1 MFYVI
6 FDQAPMTVYN
16 YIGLLLK
23 SLIVVTR
30 STPVYKLSRGQSSD
44 TYRTC
49 YEVYLRRPIASYDVD
64 SFCRQPIGS
73 VPSPLG
79 AIAAFV
85 IYRTK
90 LTICPKQSSA
100 PDLSST
106 IKDDHFNTTPPS
118 KIHDGKLE
126 LENRGEDTVFGT
138 SPGRNPLVTPIS
150 ADVKSRQKR
159 LAFGPTVP
167 ADTEEVP
174 PLIDLAE
181 MEPPFASLLRHAA
194 LGTSPP
200 PEHVAVQDRGR
211 RSPNVT
217 GDSGSFRRS
226 RESVGSSTESHG
238 DLPGILRDDFVLVE
252 LKAPFAGQE
261 DELGRFYR
269 DCQLAPTLSMFEPTC
284 SLSDMMT
291 SITDQLVQ
299 FEASADEFNDFVTS
313 LQHVE

>member
-1 MFYVI
+1 
-6 FDQAPMTVYN
+6 MTVYN

-23 SLIVVTR
+23 SLVVVTR
-30 STPVYKLSRGQSSD
+30 STPAYKLSRRQSPD

-49 YEVYLRRPIASYDVD
+49 YEVYLRKPITSYDAD
-64 SFCRQPIGS
+64 SFCRQPIGT

-106 IKDDHFNTTPPS
+106 IKDDHFNTTPPTR
-118 KIHDGKLE
+118 IADGKSE
-126 LENRGEDTVFGT
+126 TEIRGENTAFGT
-138 SPGRNPLVTPIS
+138 SPGRNSSTAPIS
-150 ADVKSRQKR
+150 ADVRLSRQKR
-159 LAFGPTVP
+159 PAFGPTVP
-167 ADTEEVP
+167 ADTEEGP

-200 PEHVAVQDRGR
+200 PDSVLVQHRGGHG
-211 RSPNVT
+211 SPSAT
-217 GDSGSFRRS
+217 RSGSFRQS
-226 RESVGSSTESHG
+226 RESVASSAESRGS
-238 DLPGILRDDFVLVE
+238 PGIRDDFVLVE

-299 FEASADEFNDFVTS
+299 FEASADEFNEFVTS
-313 LQHVE
+313 LQQVD

>member
-1 MFYVI
+1 
-6 FDQAPMTVYN
+6 MTVYN

-30 STPVYKLSRGQSSD
+30 STPAYKLSRHQSPD

-49 YEVYLRRPIASYDVD
+49 YEVCLRKPLTSYNAD

-79 AIAAFV
+79 AVAAFV

-90 LTICPKQSSA
+90 LTICPKQSSTS
-100 PDLSST
+100 DLSST

-118 KIHDGKLE
+118 KISHGKLE
-126 LENRGEDTVFGT
+126 TDNCGENAELGT
-138 SPGRNPLVTPIS
+138 SPGQNLLTAPIS
-150 ADVKSRQKR
+150 ADVKLLRHKR
-159 LAFGPTVP
+159 PAFGPTVP
-167 ADTEEVP
+167 DAEDTM
-174 PLIDLAE
+174 IDVAE
-181 MEPPFASLLRHAA
+181 MEPPFASLLQHA

-200 PEHVAVQDRGR
+200 PDAITVQDQERGR
-211 RSPNVT
+211 NSPNVT
-217 GDSGSFRRS
+217 GSGGFRQS
-226 RESVGSSTESHG
+226 RESVSSTESRG
-238 DLPGILRDDFVLVE
+238 SQGIRDDFVLVE

-269 DCQLAPTLSMFEPTC
+269 DCQMAPTLSMFEQTC
-284 SLSDMMT
+284 SLTEMMT

-299 FEASADEFNDFVTS
+299 FEASADEFNEFVTS
-313 LQHVE
+313 LQQVD